1 MIQADKVRCFLEF
14 KHLSQNVMQMFIQ
27 LRVSNAVFVVVI
39 VQNLSAYLAVRL
51 GAWTSISV
59 RYVMT
64 LVQATSSLEGLENCL
79 NTQLNDLTHALQ
91 DSCVTTTAQVLSV
104 CP

>member
-39 VQNLSAYLAVRL
+39 VQNLSAYLTVRL
-51 GAWTSISV
+51 GAWTSS
-59 RYVMT
+59 R
-64 LVQATSSLEGLENCL
+64 
-79 NTQLNDLTHALQ
+79 
-91 DSCVTTTAQVLSV
+91 
-104 CP
+104 